1 MMILK
6 NKLCGSA
13 SSARQGLSDPT
24 VFVRDYARSI
34 CRFYFWNDD
43 VCFFVWIFEMEQF
56 KLKVERCS
64 ALLFNQKWGCLI
76 CLLQGAAIFD

>member
-24 VFVRDYARSI
+24 LNVGGAVSPKINSGVF
-34 CRFYFWNDD
+34 
-43 VCFFVWIFEMEQF
+43 
-56 KLKVERCS
+56 
-64 ALLFNQKWGCLI
+64 
-76 CLLQGAAIFD
+76 GA

>member
-24 VFVRDYARSI
+24 SIYWNVTCAWRVSKKDVLVRKIKNSE
-34 CRFYFWNDD
+34 
-43 VCFFVWIFEMEQF
+43 V
-56 KLKVERCS
+56 KLKE
-64 ALLFNQKWGCLI
+64 
-76 CLLQGAAIFD
+76 

>member
-24 VFVRDYARSI
+24 LTGSFE
-34 CRFYFWNDD
+34 RFLIIIHAF
-43 VCFFVWIFEMEQF
+43 
-56 KLKVERCS
+56 
-64 ALLFNQKWGCLI
+64 ALHDEKALTAKNRRLFSPNI
-76 CLLQGAAIFD
+76 R